1 MDVQSFRHEETLQEL
16 NDGNEMVFV
25 LTRMMTQALTVNETT
40 GKQTFQNCQFE
51 TRQRREHEKSIL
63 RWTSH

>member
-1 MDVQSFRHEETLQEL
+1 MDIQSFRHEETLQEL

-40 GKQTFQNCQFE
+40 GKQTFQNFV
-51 TRQRREHEKSIL
+51 
-63 RWTSH
+63 